1 MPLGKEKKTLV
12 WGDSEEAE
20 CAAELHVQFAFAH
33 KDLAGKAADDCPH
46 HFGPSLRDA
55 VLQKGRLQTL
65 LPQIGQQDIANRGS
79 FPASSR
85 RG

>member
-1 MPLGKEKKTLV
+1 MVVELLGDAFMLHHEIL
-12 WGDSEEAE
+12 AE
-20 CAAELHVQFAFAH
+20 GCAAELHMQLAFAH
-33 KDLAGKAADDCPH
+33 EDLAGKAADDCPH

-79 FPASSR
+79 FPASS
-85 RG
+85 